1 MVILTSNQT
10 LVFFVLLPENYIGP
24 NLLQFADNLEKAGT
38 TQYSF
43 DSVTT
48 PVLPLK
54 SLLDCLCNHE
64 ELQRLHL

>member
-10 LVFFVLLPENYIGP
+10 LVCFVLLPENYIGP

-48 PVLPLK
+48 PC
-54 SLLDCLCNHE
+54 SASTQ
-64 ELQRLHL
+64 ELTWLFV